1 MKQSTLK
8 TKWTLVTTIITFLI
22 IFVFCLLIIYAI
34 SSLLK
39 QHELEKAERSV
50 DDIYNL
56 LETKPIQRITTIE
69 FNSVTNSYQKV
80 ILHDSYHRKI
90 FENSNTSD
98 IRFSPEFHAIN
109 TRNITII
116 KNKEG
121 SFILVSTPVDTSYFK
136 GYVTVVH
143 SLKVY
148 DDLLRF
154 ITYLALIFGLI
165 ALFVTAIISYIFSAQ
180 ITKPINIITEKMTQI
195 RRDGFQEKLSVPTNY
210 EETDALIDTF
220 NSMMIKLEDS
230 FNQQRQFVEDA
241 SHELR
246 TPLQIIQGHL
256 SLIKR
261 WGKKDP
267 EILEE
272 SLSISIEEMNR
283 ISKLVEELLMLTK
296 NDMRHAE
303 NQVEKVD
310 INEEI
315 KTRIRAITKI
325 HDSYTFTFN
334 TNQDFIFLN
343 INAFHFEQILLIFFD
358 NAIKYDTQRKKIDI
372 TTKYINNQVNIEITD
387 HGMGIPQEDINYIFD
402 RFYRVDKSRSR
413 HQGGNGLG
421 LSIAEKI
428 VKLYQGHIS
437 VKSEVGKFTTFTISF
452 NASQN

>member
-8 TKWTLVTTIITFLI
+8 TKWTFVTTIITFLI

-56 LETKPIQRITTIE
+56 LENKPIQSITTVE
-69 FNSVTNSYQKV
+69 FNAVTNSYQKV
-80 ILHDSYHRKI
+80 ILHDYYHRKI
-90 FENSNTSD
+90 FENTNMSN
-98 IRFSPEFHAIN
+98 IRYTPEFHAYDS
-109 TRNITII
+109 RNIKII
-116 KNKEG
+116 KNDEG
-121 SFILVSTPVDTSYFK
+121 SFIIVSTPVDTPYFK
-136 GYVTVVH
+136 GYLTVIH
-143 SLKVY
+143 SLDDY

-154 ITYLALIFGLI
+154 IAYLALIFGLI
-165 ALFVTAIISYIFSAQ
+165 ALFVTATISYIFSSQ
-180 ITKPINIITEKMTQI
+180 ITRPINIITEKMTQI
-195 RRDGFQEKLSVPTNY
+195 RRDGFQEKLSAPTNY

-220 NSMMIKLEDS
+220 NSMMLKLEDS

-267 EILEE
+267 AVLEE

-283 ISKLVEELLMLTK
+283 MSKLVEELLLLTK
-296 NDMRHAE
+296 NDMRHTE
-303 NQVEKVD
+303 NQIEKVD

-315 KTRIRAITKI
+315 KTRIKAIRKI
-325 HDSYTFTFN
+325 HEAYTFTFN
-334 TNQDFIFLN
+334 TTQESIYLN

-358 NAIKYDTQRKKIDI
+358 NAIKYDTRNKQIDI
-372 TTKYINNQVNIEITD
+372 ATKFINNQVIIDITD
-387 HGMGIPQEDINYIFD
+387 HGIGIPKEDIHYIFD

-428 VKLYQGHIS
+428 VKLYQGRIS
-437 VKSEVGKFTTFTISF
+437 VESEVGNFTTFTISF
-452 NASQN
+452 NAGQN

>member
-90 FENSNTSD
+90 FENSSTSD

-372 TTKYINNQVNIEITD
+372 TTKYINNQVIIEITD

>member
-80 ILHDSYHRKI
+80 ILHNSYQRKI

-121 SFILVSTPVDTSYFK
+121 SFIVVSTPVDTSYFK

-180 ITKPINIITEKMTQI
+180 FTKPINIITEKMTQI

-372 TTKYINNQVNIEITD
+372 TTKYINNQVIIEITD

>member
-80 ILHDSYHRKI
+80 ILHDNYHRKI

-121 SFILVSTPVDTSYFK
+121 SFIVVSTPVDTSYFK

-372 TTKYINNQVNIEITD
+372 TTKYINNQVIIEITD